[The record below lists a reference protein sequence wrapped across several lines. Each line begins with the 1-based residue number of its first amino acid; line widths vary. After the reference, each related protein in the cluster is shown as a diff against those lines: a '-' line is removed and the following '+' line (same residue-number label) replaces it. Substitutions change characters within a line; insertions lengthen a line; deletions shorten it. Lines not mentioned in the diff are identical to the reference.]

1 MLLKNGSIGEDVKK
15 LQEKLGLNPDGSY
28 GSGTEGAVKEWQSKN
43 GLTPDG
49 VVGHIEDF
57 PSMKHC
63 EESMYRHLSM
73 WSKGDVC
80 SVNGL
85 LMTVN

>member
-1 MLLKNGSIGEDVKK
+1 MLQATAKMYRDNGEMFFAWYIED
-15 LQEKLGLNPDGSY
+15 ELGI
-28 GSGTEGAVKEWQSKN
+28 
-43 GLTPDG
+43 
-49 VVGHIEDF
+49 VGHIEDF

-63 EESMYRHLSM
+63 EESMYRHLAM

>member
-1 MLLKNGSIGEDVKK
+1 MLVAKTTMFRDNGDMFFAW
-15 LQEKLGLNPDGSY
+15 
-28 GSGTEGAVKEWQSKN
+28 T
-43 GLTPDG
+43 
-49 VVGHIEDF
+49 IEDEDGLLAHIDDF
-57 PSMKHC
+57 PTMRHC